1 MDASVRP
8 FDVTNRGV
16 LAIAVPMTLA
26 YLSTPLV
33 GLADT
38 FAIGQIGDAALIG
51 GIAFGSIIFDLLFTT
66 LNSLRSGTTGLVAQA
81 FGADDRRQEAAV
93 LFRAFL
99 IAALAGL
106 AVILFRGPLL
116 ALALAFLGGSPAVQ
130 EAVTA
135 YFAVRV
141 LSAPFVFA
149 NYAILGHVLGLG
161 RGGIG
166 LLLQTILN
174 GVNVALNLYFVLAL
188 GMGVEGVALASVIA
202 EIVAFAAGCMWLVV
216 RLDRHHLPRAAEVFD
231 WPRVRRML
239 AVNRDIMIRS
249 FALLF
254 AFSLFARQGAA
265 QGDVVLAGNA
275 ILEKFFLIGG
285 YFLDGFATAA
295 EQLVGRSIGA
305 RWRPAFDRAV
315 SLTLRWGVVLA
326 ALCALCL
333 FLGGPAII
341 RAITPAED
349 VRAMALAF
357 LPYAALTPLAGVV
370 AFEMDGVFI
379 GATWS
384 QEMRNMMLVSLALF
398 VVAIFGL
405 QSLIGNHGLWVALLV
420 FLGARGVLLWLRL
433 PVRAARAF
441 AAP

>member
-1 MDASVRP
+1 
-8 FDVTNRGV
+8 
-16 LAIAVPMTLA
+16 MTLA